1 MIRRRTLLIYNFGI
15 ALVFVMIGLLSFLTL
30 DPFTNRSAIVP
41 PFDPASHTAMQE
53 EQDVERLRSRAIFYF
68 ELGREL
74 KRARYA
80 DTDSRFSDFRYLCFA
95 LAAAFA
101 LGGAMSLVA
110 TGKGTP

>member
-1 MIRRRTLLIYNFGI
+1 MITRRTLLIYNFGI
-15 ALVFVMIGLLSFLTL
+15 ALIFVVIGLLSLVTL
-30 DPFTNRSAIVP
+30 DPFTSRSAIVP
-41 PFDPASHTAMQE
+41 PFDPASHVAMHE

-80 DTDSRFSDFRYLCFA
+80 DSDSRLSDFRYLCFA

-101 LGGAMSLVA
+101 LGGAMSLLA
-110 TGKGTP
+110 MRKGAR

>member
-1 MIRRRTLLIYNFGI
+1 MITRRTLLIYNFGI
-15 ALVFVMIGLLSFLTL
+15 ALIFAAIGLLSLLTL
-30 DPFTNRSAIVP
+30 DPFSNRSAIVP
-41 PFDPASHTAMQE
+41 PFDPASHVAIQE
-53 EQDVERLRSRAIFYF
+53 EQDVERLRARAAYYF

-80 DTDSRFSDFRYLCFA
+80 DSDSRFGEFRYLCFA

-110 TGKGTP
+110 AGKSRP